1 MGTNPMAKAKAEPTP
16 RQKGCGCLTL
26 LVVVAV
32 IAVIV
37 ATAGSTSN
45 GPKLPAHVASS
56 QIGQWVTALMGAPS
70 DGIPRVESVQ
80 CSASECSIQV
90 HVSAKDVSGS
100 LTEKQLAYPAFRVV
114 FRDPGIMVAS
124 VTLYGPIVDQNGNT
138 SSTDGYNGI
147 VTCGVQAPENHVQQ
161 SWTTSACRP
170 VTARST
176 G

>member
-114 FRDPGIMVAS
+114 FRDPGITVAS
-124 VTLYGPIVDQNGNT
+124 VTLYGPIAT
-138 SSTDGYNGI
+138 RTA
-147 VTCGVQAPENHVQQ
+147 TRPAPTA
-161 SWTTSACRP
+161 TTGS
-170 VTARST
+170 
-176 G
+176 

>member
-114 FRDPGIMVAS
+114 FRDPGITVAS
-124 VTLYGPIVDQNGNT
+124 VTLYGP
-138 SSTDGYNGI
+138 TDSR
-147 VTCGVQAPENHVQQ
+147 PERQHVQHRRLQ
-161 SWTTSACRP
+161 RDRDVRRASPRELCPAELGRHRRA
-170 VTARST
+170 AR
-176 G
+176 